1 MTVADSGIATP
12 PPLRVA
18 LLRGINLGQSRS
30 VSMAELA
37 ELAQG
42 LGWQKVRTHLRSGNL
57 VFAAHGSASKV
68 SAALK
73 SVLAGELGLEV
84 DVIVRSGPEVAELI
98 AGYPFG
104 RQDPSRQVIA
114 CCDRPIDPQA
124 ETRLIALATPAE
136 QVLVRGAD
144 VFAYFPDGQA
154 SSKLAA
160 GMLAA
165 LRPATG
171 TARNLNTMAKLAD
184 LLGSA

>member
-1 MTVADSGIATP
+1 MTVADSGIAAP
-12 PPLRVA
+12 PRLRVA
-18 LLRGINLGQSRS
+18 LLRGINLGRARS
-30 VSMAELA
+30 VPMAELA
-37 ELAQG
+37 ELARG

-57 VFAAHGSASKV
+57 VFAADGSAAQVGSD
-68 SAALK
+68 LK

-98 AGYPFG
+98 AANPFG
-104 RQDPSRQVIA
+104 PSNPSRQVIA

-124 ETRLIALATPAE
+124 EARLIALATRAE

-154 SSKLAA
+154 SSKLAT
-160 GMLAA
+160 GLLAA

-171 TARNLNTMAKLAD
+171 TARNLNTMAKLAG